1 MKKTTNL
8 TSVTPTIDLKGIR
21 GKAGLNQSEFWNKLG
36 VTQSGG
42 SRYESGRDMPEPVQ
56 LLVRLAYGTKKQAEK
71 VLKEIRPD
79 LIADSTN
86 TKAVDAKAA

>member
-8 TSVTPTIDLKGIR
+8 TSVTPTIDLKGVR
-21 GKAGLNQSEFWNKLG
+21 KKTGLNQSDFWNKIG

-56 LLVRLAYGTKKQAEK
+56 ILFRLAYGTKKQAEK
-71 VLKEIRPD
+71 TLKEIRPD
-79 LIADSTN
+79 LIAEPIN
-86 TKAVDAKAA
+86 AKAA